1 MNNGN
6 PGIEDFCRG
15 IHIHQ
20 NAMEIPNQRIK
31 DSGIVS
37 NEILKGNHINQ
48 MPFKNMKSG
57 NPGIEDFCSI
67 PNYNS
72 KWMSYKPNAFP
83 NFRNPGFK
91 DSGIVS
97 NEIFKR
103 NSYKPNSYL
112 QLEIRK
118 SRNSG
123 FLQYFQ
129 LEFSNGCHTN

>member
-1 MNNGN
+1 MEIQESRISAELLISNL
-6 PGIEDFCRG
+6 EG

-31 DSGIVS
+31 DSGIVF

-67 PNYNS
+67 PNYNF

-97 NEIFKR
+97 NEIFQR
-103 NSYKPNSYL
+103 NSYKPTLTYNW
-112 QLEIRK
+112 K
-118 SRNSG
+118 SGNPG
-123 FLQYFQ
+123 TQDFCNI
-129 LEFSNGCHTN
+129 SN